1 MSEGEKSL
9 FDSSKMLYRYSLN
22 PGLQASVL
30 NFPFMLHENIENMKE
45 ILKICFQNYINFF
58 EAVEFYDLLSSEKTF
73 VQTLKE
79 LNVPSEKIVVLPFSD
94 FILGLNKTFLSYFSE
109 SPSHKMKFI
118 TINSGSNIP

>member
-1 MSEGEKSL
+1 MSESEKPL

-79 LNVPSEKIVVLPFSD
+79 LNAPSEKIVVLLKIYKKKYLYEL
-94 FILGLNKTFLSYFSE
+94 ILNLCILKHYYISV
-109 SPSHKMKFI
+109 
-118 TINSGSNIP
+118 